1 MVSLTETAA
10 AARRRNLLS
19 GLLFAALI
27 LAVYSD
33 PLFFRRNFTGRD
45 LVVYNL
51 PMEKKVHEAY
61 ARGQLPVWTPEIS
74 GGRPLLPNPNAGALY
89 PGRPLLSA
97 LPFPVAMRLFPVLH
111 WLAAGVGMMLLLG
124 ALGVSRGGA
133 WIGAVTYALSGVA
146 VSEVFFPHILPGMT
160 LLPWTV
166 FVFARRGGSRAWKLI
181 AASIVFGLL
190 FLAGDVFTSGMAA
203 VSCLLWIVLEESRSE
218 RLPAF
223 VLLCLAG
230 LLGILLALP
239 QIIAT
244 ALWIPETNRAVLG
257 MNLRQSLFFSVHPLR
272 LFELVV
278 PYPFGATWSLDD
290 SELWA
295 WSLFHGKGM
304 GLFGSLYAGAFA
316 VIAVLTSWRSPDRG
330 ARFARSLLVV
340 ALFVTVLPS
349 LIPPAWEGLQ
359 SPLPLR
365 NPEKFAVALILSLA
379 VFSGLAFDRLRA
391 RSVFP
396 RWTLVAAALLC
407 VAAVAAALRPD
418 VAGSLATTLIPSL
431 PEMTRRAG
439 RLLPGA
445 LAEGGLLWTA
455 TAVALLL
462 LARRSRAAFLGSLA
476 LLTLVPIVANRRIAR
491 TLSEQEIF
499 SPTRFARL
507 LERLDPEHA
516 YRTLGESLYRGDRTK
531 IRFAGRDDEYTD
543 AGRRF
548 WYYHTP
554 ALWNR
559 GMVFT
564 YDFDVGDFSRV
575 ESLRRFSVVAA
586 GFNDSG
592 DFFANLSLK
601 YGVRLSDQRPL
612 PGYMQFGNDA
622 VERWDVQ
629 KDALPHVRLAE
640 AWTEETS
647 ALTALNAIPKLRL
660 REIVVETGARGRGR
674 SRPGEVRV
682 LQNDPERLVVDVVAL
697 DPGWLFVL
705 RGFWLHRSVQIDG
718 RPVADFPAQVAFSAV
733 PIPAG
738 RHRVEWRELV
748 PGGNVS
754 RWGPVVFVLLS
765 AVLLTRE
772 RRRKKA

>member
-10 AARRRNLLS
+10 AARRRNLLP

-27 LAVYSD
+27 VAVYSD

-89 PGRPLLSA
+89 PVRPLLSV
-97 LPFPVAMRLFPVLH
+97 LPFPAAMRLFPVLH

-146 VSEVFFPHILPGMT
+146 VSEVFYPHILPGMT

-166 FVFARRGGSRAWKLI
+166 FVFARRGGSRAWKLV
-181 AASIVFGLL
+181 AASLVFGLL

-203 VSCLLWIVLEESRSE
+203 VCCLLWIVLEENRSE

-278 PYPFGATWSLDD
+278 PYPFGATWSLED
-290 SELWA
+290 SELWG

-304 GLFGSLYAGAFA
+304 GLFGSLYSGAFA
-316 VIAVLTSWRSPDRG
+316 VIAVWTAWRSPDRG

-349 LIPPAWEGLQ
+349 LIPSAWEGLQ

-391 RSVFP
+391 RAAYP
-396 RWTLVAAALLC
+396 RWPLVVLALLC
-407 VAAVAAALRPD
+407 LAAVAAALRPGA
-418 VAGSLATTLIPSL
+418 AGRLATVLIPSL
-431 PEMTRRAG
+431 PEMTPRAG

-445 LAEGGLLWTA
+445 LAEGGLLWA
-455 TAVALLL
+455 VTAVALAL
-462 LARRSRAAFLGSLA
+462 LARRSRAALLGSLA
-476 LLTLVPIVANRRIAR
+476 LLTLVPIVANRKIAR

-507 LERLDPEHA
+507 LERRDPEHA
-516 YRTLGESLYRGDRTK
+516 FRTLGESLYRGDRTK

-601 YGVRLSDQRPL
+601 YGVRLSDQPPL
-612 PGYMQFGNDA
+612 PGYVQFGNDA

-629 KDALPHVRLAE
+629 RDALPHVRLAE

-647 ALTALNAIPKLRL
+647 ALASLNAIPGIRL

-682 LQNDPERLVVDVVAL
+682 RQNDPERLVVDVVAL

-705 RGFWLHRSVQIDG
+705 RGFWLHRSVRIDG

-733 PIPAG
+733 PVPAG
-738 RHRVEWRELV
+738 RHTVEWRELV

-765 AVLLTRE
+765 AALLARE
-772 RRRKKA
+772 RRRKKT